1 MKTSKSTKPIYRL
14 SFLVFHFMLHF
25 SFFIF
30 SFSLLFNNVFAHELQ
45 PSSLEVKQLTPDR
58 YEVIWRA
65 PIYYK
70 KPHPA
75 KLQLPEVWQ
84 TLGEPTVRRQL
95 DAFLHRYVV
104 NVPGGDINGGVIRF
118 IGLEATITDVFA
130 RFIWLD
136 GSETTAIARPSQ
148 PWIDIEGKRSSWQ
161 VAGDYT
167 VLGVE
172 HILSG
177 FDHLTFVLALLL
189 IVSGAKRLLITVTS
203 FTLAHSITLAAATL
217 GVMWVPGPPVEAVI
231 ALSILF
237 LASELVKVNRGLPS
251 LTAQFPWIVAFVFG
265 LLHGFGF
272 AGALSDVGLPQN
284 EVPLALLTFNI
295 GVELGQLLFVA
306 AVMALLVLLRKVRR
320 EWPQWTQQVPA
331 YGIGSIAA
339 FWFIERVSGF

>member
-1 MKTSKSTKPIYRL
+1 M
-14 SFLVFHFMLHF
+14 LVLCAG
-25 SFFIF
+25 FFG
-30 SFSLLFNNVFAHELQ
+30 SAVAHELQ
-45 PSSLEVKQLTPDR
+45 PGSLEVRQLTTER

-65 PIYYK
+65 PIYFK

-75 KLQLPEVWQ
+75 KLQLPEHWQ
-84 TLGEPTVRRQL
+84 TVGEPTIKQL
-95 DAFLHRYVV
+95 SDSALHRRVV
-104 NVPGGDINGGVIRF
+104 SVPNGTIDGDTIRF
-118 IGLEATITDVFA
+118 IGLEATITDVFV

-136 GSETTAIARPSQ
+136 GTNTTAIARPGH
-148 PWIDIEGKRSSWQ
+148 PFVEIIAERSAWQ

-167 VLGVE
+167 VLGVD

-189 IVSGAKRLLITVTS
+189 IVSGARRLLITVTS

-217 GVMWVPGPPVEAVI
+217 GVMSVPGPPVEATI

-237 LASELVKVNRGLPS
+237 LASELVKVNQGRPS

-284 EVPLALLTFNI
+284 EVPLALLMFNV
-295 GVELGQLLFVA
+295 GVELGQLMFIA
-306 AVMALLVLLRKVRR
+306 AILVLVMALRKVRF
-320 EWPQWTQQVPA
+320 EWPAWTRQLPA
-331 YGIGSIAA
+331 YSIGGIAA
-339 FWFIERVSGF
+339 FWLIERVTAF

>member
-1 MKTSKSTKPIYRL
+1 MKAL
-14 SFLVFHFMLHF
+14 SYMAMVLV
-25 SFFIF
+25 
-30 SFSLLFNNVFAHELQ
+30 LLVGVGIPAGISAHELQ
-45 PSSLEVKQLTPDR
+45 PSSLEVRQLTVDR

-65 PIYYK
+65 PVYYN

-75 KLQLPEVWQ
+75 RLQLPEHWQ
-84 TLGEPTVRRQL
+84 TIATPSVKQLRDSALHRQL
-95 DAFLHRYVV
+95 VQVPDGTIDGSVV
-104 NVPGGDINGGVIRF
+104 RF

-136 GSETTAIARPSQ
+136 GSQTTAIARPSQ
-148 PWIDIEGKRSSWQ
+148 PWVEVVGLRSAWQ

-167 VLGVE
+167 VLGVD

-189 IVSGAKRLLITVTS
+189 IVSGARRLLITVTS

-217 GVMWVPGPPVEAVI
+217 GVMWVPGPPVEATI

-237 LASELVKVNRGLPS
+237 LASELVKVNRGHSS
-251 LTAQFPWIVAFVFG
+251 LTARYPWIVAFAFG

-272 AGALSDVGLPQN
+272 AGALSDVGLPPN
-284 EVPLALLTFNI
+284 EVPLALLMFNV
-295 GVELGQLLFVA
+295 GVELGQLLFIGA
-306 AVMALLVLLRKVRR
+306 ILLLLLCLRKLRTRWPAWVR
-320 EWPQWTQQVPA
+320 QLPA

-339 FWFIERVSGF
+339 FWMIDRISGF